1 MASIKLRQGKSMDMN
16 KWLRVR
22 VGAQAFTV
30 VAICGYAYRQGAL
43 RKQTAPEE
51 EAKKAKKA
59 SDEFKER
66 LKGAEEAFK
75 AENAAGVQTRAGS
88 GEVVKEGRGKILGEV
103 ERAREESREAE
114 RARANLERVEKDG
127 SEAGSEGVVAPG
139 STTSS
144 GSSWKS
150 WFGFEGGSGSS
161 GKPS

>member
-43 RKQTAPEE
+43 RAQLAPDDRE

-75 AENAAGVQTRAGS
+75 AENAITEI
-88 GEVVKEGRGKILGEV
+88 GEALQEGKGKIWGEV
-103 ERAREESREAE
+103 ERVRDEGREAE
-114 RARANLERVEKDG
+114 RARENLERVEKDG
-127 SEAGSEGVVAPG
+127 SVAGSEGVEAPP
-139 STTSS
+139 SS
-144 GSSWKS
+144 KSSWKS
-150 WFGFEGGSGSS
+150 WFGLGGGSGSGS
-161 GKPS
+161 KPS

>member
-43 RKQTAPEE
+43 RAQLAPDDRE

-75 AENAAGVQTRAGS
+75 AENAITEI
-88 GEVVKEGRGKILGEV
+88 GEALQEGKGKIWGEV
-103 ERAREESREAE
+103 ERVREEGR
-114 RARANLERVEKDG
+114 RASENLERVEKDG
-127 SEAGSEGVVAPG
+127 SVAGSEGVVAP
-139 STTSS
+139 SSS

-150 WFGFEGGSGSS
+150 WFGFGGGSGSG

>member
-43 RKQTAPEE
+43 RAQLAPDDRE

-75 AENAAGVQTRAGS
+75 AENAITEI
-88 GEVVKEGRGKILGEV
+88 GEALQEGKGKIWGEV
-103 ERAREESREAE
+103 ERVRDEGREASE
-114 RARANLERVEKDG
+114 NLERVEKDG
-127 SEAGSEGVVAPG
+127 SVAGSEGVEASP
-139 STTSS
+139 SS
-144 GSSWKS
+144 KSSWKS
-150 WFGFEGGSGSS
+150 WFGLGGDSGSG

>member
-66 LKGAEEAFK
+66 LKWAEEAFK
-75 AENAAGVQTRAGS
+75 AENAVGVQTRAG
-88 GEVVKEGRGKILGEV
+88 EVVKEGKGKILGEV
-103 ERAREESREAE
+103 ERLKEESREAE
-114 RARANLERVEKDG
+114 RARAEKERAEKDG

-139 STTSS
+139 STASS
-144 GSSWKS
+144 GSSWRS
-150 WFGFEGGSGSS
+150 WFGLGGSS